1 MCPTAWMVSLPK
13 GEGIPVL
20 NTDCERGPNSPS
32 QPHPGPWNM
41 TVPSP
46 IKRWGFV
53 SPLLETGLALRLT
66 LAKGGGS
73 DDIPQG
79 PLSLLD
85 PCLSHEKRP
94 GLSFWR
100 LSGPAEHS
108 RAASPQ
114 PTLEFTTHTLMS
126 PSQMSPAQPRAMEP
140 QYPCEQKK
148 VFSVL
153 CHWIYA
159 ALLWQQT
166 TETTGCVVLSHI
178 LWLNITQMQKAE

>member
-1 MCPTAWMVSLPK
+1 MSNSLDGFTSKGGRYSSVKHWLWKRSQFSIPT
-13 GEGIPVL
+13 
-20 NTDCERGPNSPS
+20 PS
-32 QPHPGPWNM
+32 RPLEYDS
-41 TVPSP
+41 VPSP